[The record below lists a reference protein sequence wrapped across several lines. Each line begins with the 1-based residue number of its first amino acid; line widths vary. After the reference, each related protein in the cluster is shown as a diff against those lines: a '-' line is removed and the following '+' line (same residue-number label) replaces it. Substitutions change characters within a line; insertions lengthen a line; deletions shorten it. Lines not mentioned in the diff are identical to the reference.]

1 MDSRVNFE
9 AIDPV
14 TKNFVPI
21 PVNKAR
27 KSKPRSF
34 GYFDF
39 MAIYLVGA
47 KSGILVWRVKVKL
60 SSSESQFKKNS
71 KCYIHV
77 FVHWFNQCNSY

>member
-1 MDSRVNFE
+1 MDTKVNFE

-21 PVNKAR
+21 PVNKTR

-39 MAIYLVGA
+39 MAI
-47 KSGILVWRVKVKL
+47 
-60 SSSESQFKKNS
+60 
-71 KCYIHV
+71 
-77 FVHWFNQCNSY
+77 